1 MNNTIQYTVDNDG
14 IATLMLD
21 LPGKSTNVLC
31 EDLIT
36 DLSECIEKVTADENV
51 KGAILASGKA
61 AFVAGADLTEL
72 VTAYDRG
79 VTPAQGYESSQALT
93 AVFRRMETCG
103 KPFAVAINGLALGG
117 GLELCLACHYRVMS
131 DHPKAVLGLPEVSIG
146 LLPGAG
152 GTQRLPRLIGIEK
165 ALPVILQGKKL
176 NPQQALALGV
186 VHEIAPVEELLDRA
200 RAWLLATPDPV
211 APWDVKGFKVPGG
224 AGATSPKNAQIF
236 MVGTSLLAANTQ
248 HNYPGPINAIS
259 AVYEGCITPI
269 DAGLDIESQYFGHLV
284 SGVVA
289 RNMMRSLFVNK
300 GAADKLARRPEG
312 VEKSRVSKLGI
323 LGAGMMGA
331 GIAYVSAR
339 AGMQVVLLDTDLAGA
354 ERGKAYSEGLL
365 NKAIKRGYS
374 TQDKADALLSNIR
387 PTTDYAD
394 LEGCEL
400 VIEAVFENREIK
412 AAVTAKTEAVI
423 SDTAIF
429 ASNTSTLPITGL
441 AEASKRPE
449 SFIGLH
455 FFSPVD
461 KMPLVELI
469 KGKKS
474 SDEAI
479 ARGLDYI
486 QQIRKTPIVVN
497 DSPGFY
503 TSRCFSTSTNEGMT
517 MLAEGINPALIENA
531 AKMAGLPVGPLAV
544 MDEVTLDLAYK
555 ITMQTAADLGDD
567 YNFDSGFPVIR
578 RFVEELDRKGK
589 RFGAGF
595 YEYPQGGKKYLWPG
609 LAELYPLKEEQP
621 PVQEVIDRLMVRQS
635 LETARCFEEG
645 VLDHPADADI
655 GSIFGW
661 GFPPWTGGTLSY
673 IDSVGIKHFVAE
685 CDRMAQVYGP
695 RFAVSDWLRQRA
707 EQGEAFHPEYGLLS
721 GTNHSREMEKKP
733 SIITQGREYANEQR

>member
-1 MNNTIQYTVDNDG
+1 MNNTIEYTVGNDG
-14 IATLMLD
+14 IAILMLD
-21 LPGKSTNVLC
+21 LSGKSMNILC
-31 EDLIT
+31 DELIS
-36 DLSECIEKVTADENV
+36 DLSGCIEKVAADEAI
-51 KGAILASGKA
+51 KGAIIASAKKT

-79 VTPAQGYESSQALT
+79 VTVQEGYEWSKTLSG
-93 AVFRRMETCG
+93 VFRRMETCG

-117 GLELCLACHYRVMS
+117 GLELCLACHYRVMT
-131 DHPKAVLGLPEVSIG
+131 DNPKAKLGLPEVTIG
-146 LLPGAG
+146 LIPGAG
-152 GTQRLPRLIGIEK
+152 GTQRLPRLIGTEK
-165 ALPVILQGKKL
+165 ALEVILQGKQLK
-176 NPQQALALGV
+176 PQEALDLGV
-186 VHEIAPVEELLDRA
+186 VHEIAAVDELLERA
-200 RAWLLATPDPV
+200 RIWLLETPNPV
-211 APWDVKGFKVPGG
+211 APWDVKGFRFPGG
-224 AGATSPKNAQIF
+224 AGAMSPKNAQTF
-236 MVGTSLLAANTQ
+236 MVGTSLVAGMTQ
-248 HNYPGPINAIS
+248 HNYPAPIGALS

-269 DAGLDIESQYFGHLV
+269 DQGLDIEAQYFGELV

-300 GAADKLARRPEG
+300 GAADKLVRRPADI
-312 VEKSRVSKLGI
+312 EKSRVTKLGV

-339 AGMQVVLLDTDLAGA
+339 AGMQVVLLDTELEGA
-354 ERGKAYSEGLL
+354 QRGKAYSEGIL

-374 TQDKADALLSNIR
+374 TQEKADTLLSMIH
-387 PTTDYAD
+387 PTSEYAD
-394 LEGCEL
+394 LDGCEL
-400 VIEAVFENREIK
+400 IIEAVFENRDIK
-412 AAVTAKTEAVI
+412 AEVTAKTEAVI
-423 SDTAIF
+423 PEDAIF

-469 KGKKS
+469 KGEKS

-517 MLAEGINPALIENA
+517 MLAEGVKPALIENA
-531 AKMAGLPVGPLAV
+531 AKMASLPVGPLAV
-544 MDEVTLDLAYK
+544 MDEVTLDLGYK
-555 ITMQTAADLGDD
+555 ITMQNARDQGESYT
-567 YNFDSGFPVIR
+567 FDSGFPVIR
-578 RFVEELDRKGK
+578 KFVEELDRKGK
-589 RFGAGF
+589 RFGKGF
-595 YEYPQGGKKYLWPG
+595 YEYPEGEKKYLWPG

-621 PVQEVIDRLMVRQS
+621 PVQEVIDRLLYRQA

-661 GFPPWTGGTLSY
+661 GFPPWTGGTLSF
-673 IDSVGIKHFVAE
+673 IDTVGIKHFVAE
-685 CDRMAQVYGP
+685 CDRMTEAYGP
-695 RFAVSDWLRQRA
+695 RFVVSDWLRERA
-707 EQGEAFHPEYGLLS
+707 VKGESFHE
-721 GTNHSREMEKKP
+721 T
-733 SIITQGREYANEQR
+733 

>member
-1 MNNTIQYTVDNDG
+1 MNNTIQYTVDSDG
-14 IATLMLD
+14 IATLLLD
-21 LPGKSTNVLC
+21 LPGKSMNVLC
-31 EDLIT
+31 EAMILDLN
-36 DLSECIEKVTADENV
+36 ECIDKVTADDNV
-51 KGAILASGKA
+51 KGAIIASAKN

-79 VTPAQGYESSQALT
+79 VTALEGYQWSKDLSDAL
-93 AVFRRMETCG
+93 RKMETCG

-152 GTQRLPRLIGIEK
+152 GTQRLPRLAGTEK
-165 ALPVILQGKKL
+165 ALAVIVQGKKL
-176 NPQQALALGV
+176 KPQQALEQGV
-186 VHEIAPVEELLDRA
+186 VHEIAPLDELLVRA
-200 RAWLLATPDPV
+200 KTWLMETPNPV
-211 APWDVKGFKVPGG
+211 APWDVKGFKMPGG
-224 AGATSPKNAQIF
+224 AGAMNPRNSQTF
-236 MVGTSLLAANTQ
+236 MVGTSLVAGMTQ
-248 HNYPGPINAIS
+248 HNYPAPINALS
-259 AVYEGCITPI
+259 AVYEGCITPF
-269 DAGLDIESQYFGHLV
+269 DTGLDIESQYFGQLV

-300 GAADKLARRPEG
+300 GAADKLARRPKG
-312 VEKSRVSKLGI
+312 VDKSKVTKLGV

-331 GIAYVSAR
+331 GIAYVSAK
-339 AGMQVVLLDTDLAGA
+339 AGMQVVLLDTELEGA
-354 ERGKAYSEGLL
+354 KRGKAYSEGLL
-365 NKAIKRGYS
+365 TKAIKRGYS
-374 TQDKADALLSNIR
+374 TQEKADALLGLIH

-394 LEGCEL
+394 LEGCNMI
-400 VIEAVFENREIK
+400 IEAVFENREIK

-423 SDTAIF
+423 PENAIF

-441 AEASKRPE
+441 AEASKRPQ

-469 KGKKS
+469 KGEKS

-544 MDEVTLDLAYK
+544 MDEVTLDLGYK
-555 ITMQTAADLGDD
+555 ITMQTAKDLGDE
-567 YNFDSGFPVIR
+567 YTFDSGFPVIR
-578 RFVEELDRKGK
+578 KFVEELDRKGK
-589 RFGAGF
+589 RFGKGF
-595 YEYPQGGKKYLWPG
+595 YEYPDGAKKYLWPG
-609 LAELYPLKEEQP
+609 LAEHYPLMQEQP
-621 PVQEVIDRLMVRQS
+621 PVQEIIDRLLYRQA

-661 GFPPWTGGTLSY
+661 GFPPWTGGTLSF
-673 IDSVGIKHFVAE
+673 IDTVGIQHFVAE
-685 CDRMAQVYGP
+685 CDRMAAAYGP
-695 RFAVSDWLRQRA
+695 RFAVSDWLRSRA
-707 EQGEAFHPEYGLLS
+707 EQGQQFLS
-721 GTNHSREMEKKP
+721 
-733 SIITQGREYANEQR
+733 A

>member
-14 IATLMLD
+14 IATLLID
-21 LPGKSTNVLC
+21 LPGKSMNVLC
-31 EDLIT
+31 DELVS
-36 DLSECIEKVTADENV
+36 DLSDCIDKVATDENV
-51 KGAILASGKA
+51 IGAIVASGKA

-79 VTPAQGYESSQALT
+79 VTAEQGYGWSRHLSSVL
-93 AVFRRMETCG
+93 RKMETCG

-117 GLELCLACHYRVMS
+117 GFELVLACHYRVMS
-131 DHPKAVLGLPEVSIG
+131 NHPKAVLGLPEVSIG
-146 LLPGAG
+146 LIPGAG
-152 GTQRLPRLIGIEK
+152 GTQRLPRLVGTEK

-176 NPQQALALGV
+176 KPQKALELGV
-186 VHEIAPVEELLDRA
+186 VHEIAPVDELLDRA
-200 RAWLLATPDPV
+200 KTWLLETPHPV
-211 APWDVKGFKVPGG
+211 APWDAKGFRMPGG
-224 AGATSPKNAQIF
+224 AGASSPKTAQQF
-236 MVGTSLLAANTQ
+236 MVGTSLLAGMTQ
-248 HNYPGPINAIS
+248 HNYPAPIAAIS

-269 DAGLDIESQYFGHLV
+269 DTGLDIESQYFGQLV

-300 GAADKLARRPEG
+300 GAADKLARRPKG
-312 VEKSRVSKLGI
+312 VEKSRVTKLGI

-339 AGMQVVLLDTDLAGA
+339 AGMQVVLLDTEIESA
-354 ERGKAYSEGLL
+354 ELGKAYSENLL

-374 TQDKADALLSNIR
+374 TQEKAQALLNMIH
-387 PTTDYAD
+387 PTTEYSD

-400 VIEAVFENREIK
+400 VIEAVFESREIK
-412 AAVTAKTEAVI
+412 AVVTAKTEAVI
-423 SDTAIF
+423 PENAIF

-469 KGKKS
+469 VGEKS

-503 TSRCFSTSTNEGMT
+503 TSRVFGTSTNEGIT

-544 MDEVTLDLAYK
+544 MDEVTIELGYK
-555 ITMQTAADLGDD
+555 ITMQAAKDVGES
-567 YNFDSGFPVIR
+567 YEFASGFPVMKK
-578 RFVEELDRKGK
+578 FVEELDRKGK
-589 RFGAGF
+589 RYGKGF
-595 YEYPQGGKKYLWPG
+595 YDYPEGGKKHLWSG
-609 LAELYPLKEEQP
+609 LAELYPVTEEQP
-621 PVQEVIDRLMVRQS
+621 PVQEVIDRMLYRQA

-645 VLDHPADADI
+645 VMDHAADADI

-661 GFPPWTGGTLSY
+661 GFPPWTGGTLSF
-673 IDSVGIKHFVAE
+673 IDTVGIKHFVAE
-685 CDRMAQVYGP
+685 CDRMTEAYGS
-695 RFAVSDWLRQRA
+695 RFAVSDWLRERA
-707 EQGEAFHPEYGLLS
+707 ERGETFHEV
-721 GTNHSREMEKKP
+721 
-733 SIITQGREYANEQR
+733 

>member
-1 MNNTIQYTVDNDG
+1 MNNTIQYSVDGEG

-21 LPGKSTNVLC
+21 LPGKSMNVLC
-31 EDLIT
+31 DEMIT
-36 DLSECIEKVTADENV
+36 ELSGCIDKVAADDSV
-51 KGAILASGKA
+51 KGAIVASAKQT

-72 VTAYDRG
+72 GTAYDRG
-79 VTPAQGYESSQALT
+79 TT
-93 AVFRRMETCG
+93 AVEGYQWSKDLTNVLRKMETCG

-117 GLELCLACHYRVMS
+117 GLELCLACHYRVMA

-152 GTQRLPRLIGIEK
+152 GTQRLPRLMGIEK
-165 ALPVILQGKKL
+165 ALAVILQGKKL
-176 NPQQALALGV
+176 KPQEALAQGV
-186 VHEIAPVEELLDRA
+186 VHEIAPVEELLQRA
-200 RAWLLATPDPV
+200 RTWLLESPNPV

-224 AGATSPKNAQIF
+224 AGAMTPKNAQTF
-236 MVGTSLLAANTQ
+236 MVGSSLVAGMTQ
-248 HNYPGPINAIS
+248 HNYPAPIS
-259 AVYEGCITPI
+259 ALSCVYEGCITPF
-269 DAGLDIESQYFGHLV
+269 DTGLDIESRYFGQLV

-300 GAADKLARRPEG
+300 GAADKLARRPKG
-312 VEKSRVSKLGI
+312 IDKARVTKLGV

-331 GIAYVSAR
+331 GIAHVSAK
-339 AGMQVVLLDTDLAGA
+339 AGMQVVLLDTDMAGA

-365 NKAIKRGYS
+365 AKAIKRGYS
-374 TQDKADALLSNIR
+374 TQEKADALLGLIK

-412 AAVTAKTEAVI
+412 ADVTSKTEAVI
-423 SDTAIF
+423 PETAIF

-441 AEASKRPE
+441 AEASNRPE

-469 KGKKS
+469 KGEKS

-544 MDEVTLDLAYK
+544 MDEVTLDLGYK
-555 ITMQTAADLGDD
+555 ITMQTAKDMGDE
-567 YNFDSGFPVIR
+567 YTFDSGFPVIR
-578 RFVEELDRKGK
+578 QFVEELDRKGK
-589 RFGAGF
+589 RFGKGF
-595 YEYPQGGKKYLWPG
+595 YEYPEGGKKYLWPG
-609 LAELYPLKEEQP
+609 LADLYPQLQEQP
-621 PVQEVIDRLMVRQS
+621 PVQEVIDRLMYRQA
-635 LETARCFEEG
+635 LEAARCFEEG

-661 GFPPWTGGTLSY
+661 GFPPWTGGTLSF
-673 IDSVGIKHFVAE
+673 IDTVGIQHFVDQ
-685 CDRMAQVYGP
+685 CDRMANAYGP
-695 RFAVSDWLRQRA
+695 RFAVSDWLRSRA
-707 EQGEAFHPEYGLLS
+707 KS
-721 GTNHSREMEKKP
+721 G
-733 SIITQGREYANEQR
+733 QQFLAG